1 MTAARQGFPAGRQ
14 FFGRGQPLPGKACP
28 GRAGKG
34 GEKAESTLQ
43 GKKNCRKIEKSPCK
57 DPKILLYYIS
67 RLA

>member
-14 FFGRGQPLPGKACP
+14 FFGRGAASPGESLS
-28 GRAGKG
+28 RKG